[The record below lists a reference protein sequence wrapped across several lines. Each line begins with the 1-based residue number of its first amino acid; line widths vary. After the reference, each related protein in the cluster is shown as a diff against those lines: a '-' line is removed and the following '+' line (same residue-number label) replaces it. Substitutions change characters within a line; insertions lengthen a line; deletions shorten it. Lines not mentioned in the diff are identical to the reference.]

1 MQHKNN
7 NMDNKINYW
16 FTDDFHL
23 DQLTVNE
30 EYEKQYVQC
39 EQLCAYSEQND
50 MEKWL
55 QPDDPFSNADTFGL
69 EFTHLFYLIGHYLL
83 LDEMARNL

>member
-1 MQHKNN
+1 M
-7 NMDNKINYW
+7 
-16 FTDDFHL
+16 
-23 DQLTVNE
+23 VNE

-39 EQLCAYSEQND
+39 EQLCSYIEQRD

-55 QPDDPFSNADTFGL
+55 EPDDLYANAETFGF